1 MAPGTGNTSGSKLR
15 TSEELTSRG
24 EGERREADGD
34 RERGKRKE
42 HTSRSPIFGV
52 LSPSFPP
59 RRWWGEE
66 RVIRWSRAGQEEDVV
81 TADLSPE
88 VTLSSSQLLLGW
100 KAESFLKGTMF

>member
-1 MAPGTGNTSGSKLR
+1 MVTV
-15 TSEELTSRG
+15 
-24 EGERREADGD
+24 
-34 RERGKRKE
+34 REREEEGTCKQVP
-42 HTSRSPIFGV
+42 HIWGSVSFIPSPPV
-52 LSPSFPP
+52 L
-59 RRWWGEE
+59 GEE